1 MMFVVKNL
9 EELASGNI
17 KCKLLAGGTWG
28 EFIMSPL
35 AEYELHDSSEWTE
48 IKPCPQ
54 SEKDAQAKLDI
65 IRQAEQ
71 TFNETMSP
79 IVNSVSQLERDT
91 WIVQEQEARVW
102 LADPTV
108 EAPFIYMLASSRGVD
123 IETLVH
129 KIIAKADV
137 YSSILAKALGEKH
150 KAEDN
155 V

>member
-1 MMFVVKNL
+1 MEFKNL
-9 EELASGNI
+9 KRNIDGSIDGDWIQEDGTVKRYTLDAAMGHIEQAESGE
-17 KCKLLAGGTWG
+17 WG
-28 EFIMSPL
+28 EIEEPTQ
-35 AEYELHDSSEWTE
+35 A
-48 IKPCPQ
+48 
-54 SEKDAQAKLDI
+54 EKDAESKIDM
-65 IRQAEQ
+65 IRQADQ

-91 WIVQEQEARVW
+91 WLVQEQEARAWMV
-102 LADPTV
+102 DPTV
-108 EAPFIYMLASSRGVD
+108 ETPFIYMLASSRGVD

-137 YSSILAKALGEKH
+137 YSSMLAKALGEKH

>member
-1 MMFVVKNL
+1 
-9 EELASGNI
+9 
-17 KCKLLAGGTWG
+17 
-28 EFIMSPL
+28 MSWL
-35 AEYELHDSSEWTE
+35 NDAEVTTVA
-48 IKPCPQ
+48 
-54 SEKDAQAKLDI
+54 EKDAQSKIDM
-65 IRQAEQ
+65 IRQADQ

-79 IVNSVSQLERDT
+79 IVDSVSQLERDT
-91 WIVQEQEARVW
+91 WIVQEQEARAW

-129 KIIAKADV
+129 KIIAKADA
-137 YSSILAKALGEKH
+137 YSSMLAKALGEKH